1 MTLCKLCDDLDIAV
15 WNLDSMKVQS
25 EPCDILL
32 ILIILQLLP
41 EDLVFNFQLKLK
53 SKDETDVNE

>member
-1 MTLCKLCDDLDIAV
+1 
-15 WNLDSMKVQS
+15 MKVQS

-32 ILIILQLLP
+32 IPIILQLLP
-41 EDLVFNFQLKLK
+41 EDLVFDFQSNLK